1 MKFII
6 LLFIGFFSTVALNAQ
21 IQNGSFENW
30 TGGEPDYWK
39 TSNNPENFPGAV
51 NITKTTFAYKDS
63 FAVRGEVIPIGQ
75 GSLRPYIA
83 TGNTN
88 GPLGFPGYPFTDRP
102 YKLRGYFLFQPV
114 GVTTTFSVN
123 VYLTKWI
130 GNETKIVGSGGFTV
144 FNNFL
149 LDSIYTGF
157 DAQINYTLP
166 DNPDTVAISFSVLG
180 SIGSVFYLDDI
191 SFTSIN
197 IIKPEENETII
208 AGEKDTIRW
217 AAAPENINILYSL
230 DKGITFTTIESNYP
244 SDSVKYIWDV
254 PNDLLSAKARIRIV
268 DSQDNNNYDEKEVKI
283 KPWQLS
289 KIDENGDYITPL
301 FQPNMDGW
309 SFDNSGGNVW
319 PQSWWQQFNY
329 QNGTDPYTA
338 QFYPFISPFD
348 FANSSDFMDW
358 EVFVDVFGVQSCYLS
373 TSSIPA
379 TYRSRAITTWAG
391 IKGNWGG
398 SCYGFAV
405 SSILAYYNKGA
416 LINRFPGIGSFSRLN
431 GVSLSDDARKA
442 INTFFTYQYG
452 DPFDS
457 YTTQRWNSVNARET
471 LAELKE
477 MFERD
482 NGDGK
487 TLLFY
492 SNDSTSPGGH
502 MVTPYKLERI
512 GDTPVF
518 NLRVYDS
525 NDPGSSNQIIKI
537 DSAANTWTDQTGLG
551 WGTGTTGAILNL
563 ENAVHL
569 TIPTLP
575 KNNSKAR
582 GYNEYPKFP
591 SGGLQLFNNSRN
603 GILITNDFGET
614 IGFSDSV
621 LVQNITDALP
631 IIPKTGNVHPPI
643 GYRIPPGNYSVELNN
658 LVDSLAYLIFMQDSI
673 IYNYFRS
680 DAEVDQLDQVYFNE
694 GIAFKNSDQVA
705 KNIMLQ
711 TVLDD
716 ENSEKVF
723 LIENMNL
730 THNDSVFFSESDR
743 DKLIIKNYGQNKN
756 YDLWLRSASDNGQS
770 IFIHPAIPQN
780 FNSSHTIVPDWNDLQ
795 NQPVKILVD
804 LGNNGTID
812 DSIFVNNQFTNI
824 EDRGS
829 LLSPNSFNLAQNY
842 PNPFNPST
850 TIKFSLPENSMVTLK
865 VYNIVGEEVATLINE
880 ERDRGIHSVDFDAS
894 KLSSGVYFYKIQAVP
909 LGRQAGFFTETK
921 KMLYLK

>member
-6 LLFIGFFSTVALNAQ
+6 LLFIGFLSTVALNAQ

-30 TGGEPDYWK
+30 TGGAPDYWK

-102 YKLRGYFLFQPV
+102 YKLRGYFLFQPI
-114 GVTTTFSVN
+114 GETTTFSVN

-191 SFTSIN
+191 SFTSID

-208 AGEKDTIRW
+208 AGEKDTIKW

-230 DKGITFTTIESNYP
+230 DEGNTFTTIESNYP

-289 KIDENGDYITPL
+289 KVDENGDYITPL
-301 FQPNMDGW
+301 FQPNQDGW

-319 PQSWWQQFNY
+319 PQSWWQQFDY
-329 QNGTDPYTA
+329 FAGVDPNTNQVYPLLL
-338 QFYPFISPFD
+338 QFRFV
-348 FANSSDFMDW
+348 NSSDFIDW
-358 EVFVDVFGVQSCYLS
+358 PLFVEVFGVPQCYFAGLDYK
-373 TSSIPA
+373 TRA
-379 TYRSRAITTWAG
+379 LNYWRAIRED
-391 IKGNWGG
+391 WGG

-405 SSILAYYNKGA
+405 TSLLAYYNKSG
-416 LINRFPGIGSFSRLN
+416 LLNRFPGIGNFENLINAQLN
-431 GVSLSDDARKA
+431 DESRKA
-442 INTFFTYQYG
+442 INTFFAYQYG
-452 DPFDS
+452 DPFLS
-457 YTTQRWNSVNARET
+457 HVSQRWSSVNARET
-471 LAELKE
+471 LAESKV

-482 NGDGK
+482 NGDGR
-487 TLLFY
+487 TLFFY
-492 SNDSTSPGGH
+492 SNVPAIPGGH
-502 MVTPYKLERI
+502 GVTPYKLERI

-525 NDPGSSNQIIKI
+525 NDPGSSNQIIRI
-537 DSAANTWTDQTGLG
+537 DSAANTWTDLTGLG
-551 WGTGTTGAILNL
+551 WGTGTTGAFLNL

-569 TIPTLP
+569 TTPTLP
-575 KNNSKAR
+575 KNNSAATEQ
-582 GYNEYPKFP
+582 NDHPKFP

-603 GILITNDFGET
+603 GILITNESGES
-614 IGFSDSV
+614 IGFSNSM
-621 LVQNITDALP
+621 LIQNITDALP
-631 IIPKTGNVHPPI
+631 IIPVTGNVHPPI
-643 GYRIPPGNYSVELNN
+643 GYRMPPGNYSVELND
-658 LVDSLAYLIFMQDSI
+658 LVDSMAYAIFMQDSI

-680 DAEVDQLDQVYFNE
+680 DAVVDQLDQVYFNE
-694 GIAFKNSDQVA
+694 GIAFKNSDQVT
-705 KNIMLQ
+705 KNIVLQ

-730 THNDSVFFSESDR
+730 THNDSVFVSESDR

-756 YDLWLRSASDNGQS
+756 YDLYLRSASDTGQS

-795 NQPVKILVD
+795 NQPVKILID

-812 DSIFVNNQFTNI
+812 DSIFVKNQATNVGD
-824 EDRGS
+824 EGS
-829 LLSPNSFNLAQNY
+829 LLSPDNYNLAQNY
-842 PNPFNPST
+842 PNPFNPVT
-850 TIKFSLPENSMVTLK
+850 TIKYSIPETGNVSLK
-865 VYNIVGEEVATLINE
+865 VYDILGNQVASLVNE
-880 ERDRGIHSVDFDAS
+880 EKTQGVYSVTFDAS
-894 KLSSGVYFYKIQAVP
+894 NLSSGVYLYK
-909 LGRQAGFFTETK
+909 LQAGSYVETK

>member
-1 MKFII
+1 MKII
-6 LLFIGFFSTVALNAQ
+6 LQCLIMFSISVSGQILNH
-21 IQNGSFENW
+21 SFENW
-30 TGGEPDYWK
+30 VGGEPVSWF
-39 TSNNPENFPGAV
+39 TSNNGEPVPGV
-51 NITKTTFAYKDS
+51 INITQTTKAQHGLY
-63 FAVRGEVIPIGQ
+63 AVRGVTVAYEYMGVPMIWPPHLRTYDYGVI
-75 GSLRPYIA
+75 
-83 TGNTN
+83 
-88 GPLGFPGYPFTDRP
+88 GFPINFRP
-102 YKLRGYFLFQPV
+102 NKLRGYYIFEPV
-114 GVTTTFSVN
+114 GSSDRLSIG
-123 VYLTKWI
+123 VYLTKWN
-130 GNETKIVGSGGFTV
+130 GTDHVVVGWGSRNIANTASLDTV
-144 FNNFL
+144 YTAF
-149 LDSIYTGF
+149 DVSIFYL
-157 DAQINYTLP
+157 YP
-166 DNPDTVAISFSVLG
+166 DIPDTISISFSIDSNVEGGVYYIDNL
-180 SIGSVFYLDDI
+180 SLDFLEI
-191 SFTSIN
+191 LIPN
-197 IIKPEENETII
+197 ENELVIS
-208 AGEKDTIRW
+208 GEKDTIIW
-217 AAAPENINILYSL
+217 ETSAENINLLYSL
-230 DKGITFTTIESNYP
+230 DEGTSFTNIVSNYP
-244 SDSVKYIWDV
+244 ADSLKYIWDV
-254 PNDLLSAKARIRIV
+254 PEDLISAKSVIRIENSSNTTQKF
-268 DSQDNNNYDEKEVKI
+268 DQPVKI

-289 KIDENGDYITPL
+289 KVDENGNYITPL
-301 FQPNMDGW
+301 FQPNRDGW
-309 SFDNSGGNVW
+309 SFDNSGSNVW
-319 PQSWWQQFNY
+319 PQSWWQQFDY
-329 QNGTDPYTA
+329 FLGIDPNTNHIYPLLL
-338 QFYPFISPFD
+338 QFR
-348 FANSSDFMDW
+348 FANGSDFIDW
-358 EVFVDVFGVQSCYLS
+358 PLFVEVFGVPQCYFADLDYK
-373 TSSIPA
+373 T
-379 TYRSRAITTWAG
+379 RALNYWQAIRDD
-391 IKGNWGG
+391 WGG
-398 SCYGFAV
+398 SCDGFAV
-405 SSILAYYNKGA
+405 TSLLAYYNKA
-416 LINRFPGIGSFSRLN
+416 ELLNRFPEIGDFTILTSAPLN
-431 GVSLSDDARKA
+431 DESRKA
-442 INTFFTYQYG
+442 INYYFAFQFG
-452 DPFDS
+452 NPFLTILTS
-457 YTTQRWNSVNARET
+457 APARET

-795 NQPVKILVD
+795 NQPVKILID
-804 LGNNGTID
+804 LGNDGTID
-812 DSIFVNNQFTNI
+812 DSMFVKNQATNV
-824 EDRGS
+824 EDEGS
-829 LLSPNSFNLAQNY
+829 LLSPDSYNLAQNY
-842 PNPFNPST
+842 PNPFNPVT
-850 TIKFSLPENSMVTLK
+850 TIKYSIPESGNVSLK
-865 VYNIVGEEVATLINE
+865 VYDILGNEVASLVNE
-880 ERDRGIHSVDFDAS
+880 EKGPGVYSVTFDAS
-894 KLSSGVYFYKIQAVP
+894 KLSSGVYLYK
-909 LGRQAGFFTETK
+909 LQAGSFTESK
-921 KMLYLK
+921 KMLLMK